1 MCATFLYCEII
12 VKFVFLKF
20 ITRMRGFD
28 YKVSVVQIN
37 FDFYLLRS
45 KILLLKELEVK
56 STFSLL
62 QINKSLPFTFKIYPN
77 KLKKLSYRIQINY
90 LFNSFDFLNLTS
102 TSPQII
108 TETQIGWPLHF
119 RAQTTRTQR
128 PTIFFWGLSESQI
141 SPRLERT

>member
-1 MCATFLYCEII
+1 
-12 VKFVFLKF
+12 
-20 ITRMRGFD
+20 MRGFD

-128 PTIFFWGLSESQI
+128 PTIFF
-141 SPRLERT
+141 